1 MCEGRPGKVLEVKA
15 KHRTGPANFV
25 TVMRKGLA
33 AHYGDKPVALAG
45 VFLIS
50 QGKAKIHVM
59 VSWVG
64 RYLSSPQLMLLV

>member
-1 MCEGRPGKVLEVKA
+1 MVCEGRLGKLLEVKA
-15 KHRTGPANFV
+15 RRRTGPVNFV

-45 VFLIS
+45 VFLIG

-64 RYLSSPQLMLLV
+64 VDSLFIIQLS